1 MAIHSKRQEHKPGA
15 RMLLQSEEPVELPPA
30 EINLD
35 GVTFER
41 EEFRLYLEQLTER
54 LAAGVSA
61 QPAPVVMSDSI
72 FVIDGLTRSFW
83 VRIWHLDPERTRID
97 RMHITSCLPRIP
109 GLRLPT
115 LK

>member
-1 MAIHSKRQEHKPGA
+1 
-15 RMLLQSEEPVELPPA
+15 MLLESEDPVELPPA
-30 EINLD
+30 EINPD

-41 EEFRLYLEQLTER
+41 EDFRRYLGQLTEI
-54 LAAGVSA
+54 LESGVIA
-61 QPAPVVMSDSI
+61 RPAPVVMSDSI
-72 FVIDGLTRSFW
+72 FVIEGSSRSFW

-109 GLRLPT
+109 GLRLPN